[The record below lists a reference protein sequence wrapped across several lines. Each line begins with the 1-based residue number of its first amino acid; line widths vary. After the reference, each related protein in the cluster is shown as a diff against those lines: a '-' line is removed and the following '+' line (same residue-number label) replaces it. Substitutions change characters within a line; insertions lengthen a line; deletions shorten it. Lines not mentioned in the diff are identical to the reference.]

1 MKTKEE
7 AYEKIIDI
15 NRNNEYTTGNLLDYD
30 YFKKYYKL
38 IAIDLSKQQVLQENE
53 DLIQQIN
60 FIGRLTEAANVFII
74 IKKKKKKP
82 FQNFLKILLMYCIVN
97 INMENQKIINVLNK
111 DDTDSKHFATKK
123 WYIINDE
130 NNTNYGVNKD
140 TGEDNL
146 STIKYDTRVLKTN
159 LCDYAEA
166 YILVNGTIRAAAADA
181 NTRLALKNCAPFT
194 KCNLEIND
202 EHVDTAE
209 NLDIVMPMYNLIEYS
224 DNYQDSPATVY
235 QYKRDEPPEA
245 NTINDLT
252 TDTSSS
258 FKYKVEL
265 LGNPVVHNNIARRNV
280 KVVVTLKYL
289 SNFFR
294 SLEMPL
300 INCKI
305 KFNFAWK
312 KECVLSNQAG
322 DAVFTIN
329 DTQLYVPVVTLS
341 KEDNK
346 DFIEKQNKGFQ
357 RSIYW
362 NEYKTKELNSDAD
375 ANVFK
380 YINLDPSFQGVNRMF
395 VVAYS
400 RVDGQPDRNSQQKYY
415 LPRIDL
421 NKYHV
426 IIDRKK
432 FYDNP
437 IESDVEKYRELK
449 KVMIGKGEDY
459 TTGSLYDYN
468 YIKKHYKI
476 VAVDLS
482 KQKELDADPRAIQQI
497 EFKYMLRTNSTIYW
511 VLEKSK
517 ETILE
522 FYKGTVKVY

>member
-1 MKTKEE
+1 
-7 AYEKIIDI
+7 
-15 NRNNEYTTGNLLDYD
+15 
-30 YFKKYYKL
+30 
-38 IAIDLSKQQVLQENE
+38 
-53 DLIQQIN
+53 
-60 FIGRLTEAANVFII
+60 
-74 IKKKKKKP
+74 
-82 FQNFLKILLMYCIVN
+82 
-97 INMENQKIINVLNK
+97 MENQKIINLLDK
-111 DDTDSKHFATKK
+111 IDIDSKHFTTKK

-130 NNTNYGVNKD
+130 NSTNYGVNKN
-140 TGEDNL
+140 TGAHNPD
-146 STIKYDTRVLKTN
+146 TIKYDTRVFKPN

-166 YILVNGTIRAAAADA
+166 YILVDGTGVRGTGGNN

-194 KCNLEIND
+194 KCNLENNN

-224 DNYQDSPATVY
+224 DNYQDSSATLY

-245 NTINDLT
+245 NAIDDLKSNN
-252 TDTSSS
+252 SSS
-258 FKYKVEL
+258 FKYKISL
-265 LGNPVVHNNIARRNV
+265 LSDRNVVGGIVGLNV
-280 KVVVTLKYL
+280 KVVVPLKYL

-305 KFNFAWK
+305 KLNLTWK
-312 KECVLSNQAG
+312 KECILSTDVGN
-322 DAVFTIN
+322 AVFIIN
-329 DTQLYVPVVTLS
+329 DTKMYVPVVALS

-346 DFIEKQNKGFQ
+346 DFIEQQNKGFQ

-362 NEYKTKELNSDAD
+362 NEYKTKAINEDAD

-380 YINLDPSFQGVNRMF
+380 YIKLDPSFQGVNRLF
-395 VVAYS
+395 VMAYN
-400 RVDGQPDRNSQQKYY
+400 RVDGQTTRNGQRKYY

-421 NKYHV
+421 EKYNF
-426 IIDRKK
+426 IIDGRN

-437 IESDVEKYRELK
+437 IESDIEKYRKLK

-459 TTGSLYDYN
+459 ATESFLDFN
-468 YIKKHYKI
+468 YFDKHYKL

-482 KQKELDADPRAIQQI
+482 KQNELDADPRAIQQI
-497 EFKYMLRTNSTIYW
+497 EFKYMLGTNSTIYW